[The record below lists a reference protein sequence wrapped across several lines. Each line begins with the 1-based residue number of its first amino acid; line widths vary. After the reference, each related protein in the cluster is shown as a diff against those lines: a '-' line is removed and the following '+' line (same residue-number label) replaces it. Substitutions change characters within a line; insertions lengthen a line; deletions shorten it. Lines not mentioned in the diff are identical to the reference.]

1 MKEKLSDWFDPFRKE
16 RVKPFIEHYFKDGFG
31 EELNS
36 SKNS

>member
-16 RVKPFIEHYFKDGFG
+16 RVKPFAERYFDGNYG
-31 EELNS
+31 ESLLS